1 MKKRQTRGTGA
12 VNSAIG
18 YVHQKFGR
26 TSFVNTTLYRGFV
39 APLYRRQ
46 LRCFAQRAGVG
57 KVLPWA

>member
-1 MKKRQTRGTGA
+1 M
-12 VNSAIG
+12 NSAIG

-26 TSFVNTTLYRGFV
+26 DSFVNTTLYRGFV

-57 KVLPWA
+57 KVLPWV